1 MATTEK
7 SSKKNTE
14 SGQVF
19 NRAISL
25 RRRIASP
32 QRFERALDEIRT
44 LETLREGWDSYN
56 APAIAPEVRS
66 RACAFMTMLATHLG
80 SRVSLPVIGP
90 TPAGGVMLRWDDS
103 NREVEVTFLR
113 TGGEYSIVDG
123 ETGEVV
129 QEGDVGRPEGVLRAI
144 QPYIRSS

>member
-32 QRFERALDEIRT
+32 QQFERALDEIRT

-56 APAIAPEVRS
+56 APAIAPEARS

-90 TPAGGVMLRWDDS
+90 TPAGGVKLRWDDS
-103 NREVEVTFLR
+103 NREVEVTFR
-113 TGGEYSIVDG
+113 RPAMPPTASSIGLVINVSISSG
-123 ETGEVV
+123 AALAY
-129 QEGDVGRPEGVLRAI
+129 GVTME
-144 QPYIRSS
+144 S